1 MLLFLEVIN
10 NIFQMLSSDYCL
22 ALFSLI
28 LFVEMMLL
36 TVIFPQMCDI
46 MYSNLFNFVFHLFL
60 LKYC

>member
-1 MLLFLEVIN
+1 MLLFFEVIN

-28 LFVEMMLL
+28 LFVEMVLL
-36 TVIFPQMCDI
+36 TVIFPQMCDM
-46 MYSNLFNFVFHLFL
+46 MYSYLCNFVLHLFL